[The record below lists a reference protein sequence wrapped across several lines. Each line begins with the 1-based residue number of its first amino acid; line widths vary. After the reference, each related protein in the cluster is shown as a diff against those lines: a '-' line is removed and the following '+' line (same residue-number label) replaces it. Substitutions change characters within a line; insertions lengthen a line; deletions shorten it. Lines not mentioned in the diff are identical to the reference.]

1 MRTDTFNPA
10 QTIIAEVQVAP
21 GFAEGPERNLLTALL
36 FDGIQSYMA
45 YFFAKGASAKTKYR
59 EAYSWIHKRGD
70 DYVFSFENVCE
81 ALGIDPEYLR
91 LGIANACATQAYGRT
106 RSRRRF

>member
-1 MRTDTFNPA
+1 MRPESFEPT
-10 QTIIAEVQVAP
+10 QTLIAEVQVTP
-21 GFAEGPERNLLTALL
+21 GFAEGPERNLLAALL

-45 YFFAKGASAKTKYR
+45 YFFAKGTNAKTKYR
-59 EAYSWIHKRGD
+59 EAYSWIHSRND

-81 ALGIDPEYLR
+81 ALGLDPEYLR
-91 LGIANACATQAYGRT
+91 LGIANACASQAYSQT